1 MVGSNLSA
9 LRKVFG
15 EDVVHRVK
23 TCEFHFK
30 QSVNRRC
37 RKLNSSNEG
46 QFKDLSQLLE
56 CVTPECYDEV
66 KNQLMTLISQEKEE
80 E

>member
-1 MVGSNLSA
+1 MAGSNLSA

-15 EDVVHRVK
+15 EDVVPRIK

-37 RKLNSSNEG
+37 RQLNTSNEG
-46 QFKDLSQLLE
+46 H
-56 CVTPECYDEV
+56 
-66 KNQLMTLISQEKEE
+66 
-80 E
+80 